1 MLFMTAEWFLWQRSG
16 CCRYRKWHASSHS
29 EGSCHTTSAAGYP
42 LQRRAP
48 SGPTFPCDADN
59 LYVVHPL
66 TASRGSVGHATSRV
80 WFALRWQNEL
90 AGARRCRTTHPPSVA
105 SLARTPPPPLPPQVR
120 PLLSML
126 FYRSSCPSACKSCR
140 QRCRRDG
147 RGSLCHRPLDTLD
160 CRRQPLHLHPT
171 LPAAA
176 PPHCQ
181 RLLRRQSATAVGL
194 GRRRCRHLGRH
205 GRRHRFPR
213 APPSRPAASWTS
225 SWTYGRTPS
234 LHRSFTRETFFV

>member
-1 MLFMTAEWFLWQRSG
+1 MLFMTAEWFLWQRSCWSVPVVARRLSLG
-16 CCRYRKWHASSHS
+16 RELPHHQCS
-29 EGSCHTTSAAGYP
+29 GVP
-42 LQRRAP
+42 LA
-48 SGPTFPCDADN
+48 
-59 LYVVHPL
+59 
-66 TASRGSVGHATSRV
+66 ASRSFRTHFPMRRGQSVRGSSVDSESWECGPRD
-80 WFALRWQNEL
+80 
-90 AGARRCRTTHPPSVA
+90 VA
-105 SLARTPPPPLPPQVR
+105 SLVCPAMAERAGWRKALSHDPPSLRRLPGPHAAPLPRQVR

-147 RGSLCHRPLDTLD
+147 QGCLCHRRLDTLD

-176 PPHCQ
+176 PTHCQ